1 MVIFMTLLIS
11 LFKIHLQV
19 IYFFIKRFTK
29 IDNKKILFLSRQGDK
44 MSIDFELLRDD
55 INKRYPEYRLVI
67 LTKQLNKKNFI
78 LYYFHLYKQMYN
90 IATSKVVLADDYI
103 IPISILKH
111 KKETIIIEICHGIS
125 NIKKFGYQT
134 LKKES
139 GKGEKMAKLMKMHRG
154 YNYLISTSEETSKFY
169 SKAFDMPMSK
179 IVNIG
184 NPKIDYILGIDK
196 YKSKVLKKYPHLK
209 DKPVILY
216 VSTFRTY
223 DDDYLEEFVKY
234 APTDKFN
241 VIIHIHPVAYFY
253 HPNIDEKIKND
264 KIYRC
269 KDVSTQELLSVAD
282 YCITD
287 YSSFIFESAIL
298 EKPTYLYIYD
308 YKKYIEKNGLNVDLK
323 KELGEYAF
331 PSAKK
336 LFESISKGK
345 YDYKTI
351 KNFKEKYVKNCDGN
365 ATKNMT
371 DFLIEQ
377 CNK

>member
-1 MVIFMTLLIS
+1 MTIAIT
-11 LFKIHLQV
+11 LFKIHLQI
-19 IYFFIKRFTK
+19 IYFFIKLFTR
-29 IDNKKILFLSRQGDK
+29 IDNKKIVFLSRQGDK

-55 INKRYPEYRLVI
+55 IKKRYPDYKLVI
-67 LTKQLNKKNFI
+67 LTKWMDKKH
-78 LYYFHLYKQMYN
+78 LVRYYFHLYKQMHH

-111 KKETIIIEICHGIS
+111 KKRTVIIEICHGIS

-154 YNYLISTSEETSKFY
+154 YDYLISTSEETSKFY
-169 SKAFDMPMSK
+169 SKAFDMPLSK

-184 NPKIDYILGIDK
+184 NPKIDYILGINK

-223 DDDYLEEFVKY
+223 DDDYLEKFVEA

-241 VIIHIHPVAYFY
+241 IIMHIHPVAYLY
-253 HPNIDEKIKND
+253 HPDIDKKIKND

-269 KDVSTQELLSVAD
+269 KDISTQELLSVAD

-298 EKPTYLYIYD
+298 EKPTYLYINDYD
-308 YKKYIEKNGLNVDLK
+308 KYIKKNGLNVDPK
-323 KELGEYAF
+323 KELSKYAF
-331 PSAKK
+331 VDPKK
-336 LFESISKGK
+336 LFDSISKGN

-351 KNFKEKYVKNCDGN
+351 KAFKEKYVKNCDGN
-365 ATKNMT
+365 ATKMMS

-377 CNK
+377 SKK

>member
-1 MVIFMTLLIS
+1 MSILIT

-19 IYFFIKRFTK
+19 IYFFIKLFTK
-29 IDNKKILFLSRQGDK
+29 VDDKKILFLSRQGDK

-55 INKRYPEYRLVI
+55 IHKRYKDYKLVI
-67 LTKQLNKKNFI
+67 LTKWMDKKH
-78 LYYFHLYKQMYN
+78 LVEYYFHLYKQMYN

-103 IPISILKH
+103 IPLSILKH
-111 KKETIIIEICHGIS
+111 KKKTTIIEICHGIS
-125 NIKKFGYQT
+125 NIKQFGYQT

-139 GKGEKMAKLMKMHRG
+139 GKGEKMARLMKMHRG
-154 YNYLISTSEETSKFY
+154 YDYLISTSKETSKFY
-169 SKAFDMPMSK
+169 SKAFDMPINK

-196 YKSKVLKKYPHLK
+196 YKNKVLKKYPHLK

-223 DDDYLEEFVKY
+223 DDDYLKEFVKA
-234 APTDKFN
+234 APVDKFN
-241 VIIHIHPVAYFY
+241 VIMHIHPVAYLY
-253 HPNIDEKIKND
+253 HPDIDKEIDSD

-282 YCITD
+282 ICITD

-308 YKKYIEKNGLNVDLK
+308 YDKYIEKNGLNVDLK
-323 KELGEYAF
+323 KELGKYAF
-331 PSAKK
+331 ADPKE
-336 LFESISKGK
+336 LFKSISKGK

-351 KNFKEKYVKNCDGN
+351 KEFKEKYVSNCDGK
-365 ATKNMT
+365 ATEKMT

-377 CNK
+377 SKK